1 MPRARKPLARSERYI
16 APVTIGDL
24 GTPESERVVRA
35 PITHNQFEI
44 EKAAALPGR
53 PCWEY
58 LTSRSDDGRMWA
70 PPFAALG
77 AEGWELVA
85 VYRTGDAL
93 YAPAY
98 YAVFKRETK

>member
-1 MPRARKPLARSERYI
+1 MPRKARS
-16 APVTIGDL
+16 ATLKPD
-24 GTPESERVVRA
+24 TPPTLPRRVRGGPFPEPTTPYV
-35 PITHNQFEI
+35 I
-44 EKAAALPGR
+44 EPPR
-53 PCWEY
+53 PSWEY

-85 VYRTGDAL
+85 VYRTGDTL